1 MLVDANSTSMFSSC
15 VGVICGGGGG
25 VLVEGFCVWI
35 CISGGIWDWVGRV
48 LGGGRDC
55 FWREGRG

>member
-1 MLVDANSTSMFSSC
+1 M
-15 VGVICGGGGG
+15 
-25 VLVEGFCVWI
+25 LVEGFCVWI